1 MRRLRTRRFSSRQ
14 AEIGRLLC
22 QRNLKARE
30 IAVELSITP
39 SNVCKQL
46 IRMYDKTGMDGKE
59 DLREHLIVYPHKLY
73 P

>member
-1 MRRLRTRRFSSRQ
+1 MRRKRALSSRQ

-22 QRNLKARE
+22 RRNLKIRE
-30 IAVELSITP
+30 IAQELGITV

-59 DLREHLIVYPHKLY
+59 DLREHLIAYPYKLY